1 MENKNV
7 NTTTQNDN
15 QKSIIITIAIYS
27 GIVLLLFFIRFWPPY
42 NKTEALIAE
51 GGGGGGVTVNFGDSE
66 MGKGDDYLSET
77 LEVNMQQPSN
87 AASETA
93 PEEILTQDNTGEAIN
108 TPPKT
113 TKPKEKTLKDTKP
126 VTVAQPVKKPNS
138 ALSNMLKGKNKGGD
152 GDDNTN
158 GNKGKNNGK
167 LNSDGYYGN
176 GGSGGGAGGGNG
188 KGNGDGDGDGNGKG
202 SGNGSGGGASYNL
215 AGRRVAKVPEV
226 GNDCNSFGKVVIEVI
241 VDQAGKTISASNG
254 KGTKAD
260 ACLIALAKQYALKT
274 KWQPSPNAAEKQ
286 TGTITYNFKN
296 Q

>member
-77 LEVNMQQPSN
+77 LEVNMQQTSN

-113 TKPKEKTLKDTKP
+113 TKPKEKTPKDTKP
-126 VTVAQPVKKPNS
+126 VTVAEPVKKPNS

-152 GDDNTN
+152 GDDNTS

-167 LNSDGYYGN
+167 LNSDEYY
-176 GGSGGGAGGGNG
+176 
-188 KGNGDGDGDGNGKG
+188 
-202 SGNGSGGGASYNL
+202 GNGSGGGASYNL

-296 Q
+296 K

>member
-1 MENKNV
+1 MENKNT
-7 NTTTQNDN
+7 NTSTPNDN

-27 GIVLLLFFIRFWPPY
+27 GIVLLLFLIRFWPPY
-42 NKTEALIAE
+42 NKTEALIAQ
-51 GGGGGGVTVNFGDSE
+51 GGGGGGVTVNFGDSDF
-66 MGKGDDYLSET
+66 GKGDDFLSET
-77 LEVNMQQPSN
+77 LEVNMQETSN
-87 AASETA
+87 ATAETA
-93 PEEILTQDNTGEAIN
+93 PEEILTQDNTGEALN

-113 TKPKEKTLKDTKP
+113 TKPKTKTPNETKP
-126 VTVAQPVKKPNS
+126 ITKAEPVKKPNS

-152 GDDNTN
+152 GDDNVN
-158 GNKGKNNGK
+158 GNKGKNNGN
-167 LNSDGYYGN
+167 LSSDGYYGN
-176 GGSGGGAGGGNG
+176 GGSGGGIGGG
-188 KGNGDGDGDGNGKG
+188 KGNGDGKGDGDGKGKG

-226 GNDCNSFGKVVIEVI
+226 GNNCNSFGKVVIEVI
-241 VDQAGKTISASNG
+241 VDQTGKTISASNG

-274 KWQPSPNAAEKQ
+274 KWQPSNTAAEKQ

>member
-1 MENKNV
+1 
-7 NTTTQNDN
+7 
-15 QKSIIITIAIYS
+15 
-27 GIVLLLFFIRFWPPY
+27 
-42 NKTEALIAE
+42 
-51 GGGGGGVTVNFGDSE
+51 
-66 MGKGDDYLSET
+66 
-77 LEVNMQQPSN
+77 
-87 AASETA
+87 
-93 PEEILTQDNTGEAIN
+93 
-108 TPPKT
+108 
-113 TKPKEKTLKDTKP
+113 
-126 VTVAQPVKKPNS
+126 
-138 ALSNMLKGKNKGGD
+138 
-152 GDDNTN
+152 
-158 GNKGKNNGK
+158 
-167 LNSDGYYGN
+167 
-176 GGSGGGAGGGNG
+176 
-188 KGNGDGDGDGNGKG
+188 GNGKG